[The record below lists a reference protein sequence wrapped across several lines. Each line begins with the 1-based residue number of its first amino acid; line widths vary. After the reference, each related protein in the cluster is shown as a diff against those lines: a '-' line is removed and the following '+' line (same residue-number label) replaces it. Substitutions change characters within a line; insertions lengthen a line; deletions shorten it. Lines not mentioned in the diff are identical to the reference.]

1 MAEAALPP
9 RILLVMPAQWPRA
22 LLRAALREVGYDAIG
37 TRTVKGARVLLLSG
51 EGRGPVRL
59 ILIDQ
64 DALTEDAQEDL
75 EMLRRG
81 SDAPLVPLVLVA
93 PATRRVSEG
102 GWTGVL
108 RRPLTVGEL
117 AQAIERLVPLLPAA
131 RRPVD

>member
-1 MAEAALPP
+1 MPRTDPPP
-9 RILLVMPAQWPRA
+9 RVLLVMPEQWPRA

-37 TRTVKGARVLLLSG
+37 TRTVRGARTLLTSG

-59 ILIDQ
+59 ILLDQ
-64 DALTEDAQEDL
+64 DALTEDAQGDL

-81 SDAPLVPLVLVA
+81 SDAPLVLLA

-102 GWTGVL
+102 SWTGVL

-117 AQAIERLVPLLPAA
+117 AQAIERLVPLSPAA
-131 RRPVD
+131 RRPID

>member
-22 LLRAALREVGYDAIG
+22 LLRATLREIGYDAIG

-64 DALTEDAQEDL
+64 DALTEDSQGDL
-75 EMLRRG
+75 EMLRRA
-81 SDAPLVPLVLVA
+81 SDAPFVLLA

-102 GWTGVL
+102 DWTGVL

-117 AQAIERLVPLLPAA
+117 AQAIERLVPLSPAA
-131 RRPVD
+131 RRPID